1 MLAKNTLIVN
11 MQPEKDSN
19 IAVYIPSHKSCNKF
33 IQTYLTRAY
42 RGVCGYSGHII
53 DNCCVSLFILFFCF
67 LCLLCCLFSSDI
79 HPHISNKIFTHT
91 YLTSRGPLFCERR
104 SVGPEKER
112 FLW

>member
-42 RGVCGYSGHII
+42 RGVGTLVMSLII
-53 DNCCVSLFILFFCF
+53 VVFVNLLCFFF
-67 LCLLCCLFSSDI
+67 LCMLFVFIRYSPTHFQQDI
-79 HPHISNKIFTHT
+79 HPHISYKPRTT
-91 YLTSRGPLFCERR
+91 LL
-104 SVGPEKER
+104 
-112 FLW
+112 